1 MLQQLNLTY
10 ESTRRFNDIEV
21 FVNIEL
27 SDKIFESNLATRSM
41 VTSVNHQGKS
51 QVLRTGV
58 QESSLRILIADQDKL
73 CRQRVKTL
81 LAAETNV
88 EIVGECTTAPEIIAS
103 LRAQKPDLMLLE
115 PRIPGG
121 NAFDL
126 LAPLPPES
134 LPLLIFVTSQ
144 DQYAMKAFETKAF
157 DFILKPLDQKKFHAA
172 IERARADLGS
182 VKEDTLTP
190 RQMDLIRQVRSI
202 SEERLIVKLAGRI
215 LFLELSKIDWIGADA
230 NYVVIH
236 AGSQEYRMREPITR
250 TSKRLSGYNFS
261 RIHRSVIV
269 NVTRIKE
276 VEPCNS
282 GEYMVRLKNGK
293 ELPCS
298 RNYNSAIRML
308 LRKIKTESKKE

>member
-1 MLQQLNLTY
+1 MNHRVK
-10 ESTRRFNDIEV
+10 SR
-21 FVNIEL
+21 
-27 SDKIFESNLATRSM
+27 M
-41 VTSVNHQGKS
+41 VGA
-51 QVLRTGV
+51 GV
-58 QESSLRILIADQDKL
+58 KERSLRILIADHDRL

-81 LAAETNV
+81 LAAESNV
-88 EIVGECTTAPEIIAS
+88 EIVGECTKAKEIIAS
-103 LRAQKPDLMLLE
+103 LRAHKPDLMLLE

-126 LAPLPPES
+126 LALLPPES

-144 DQYAMKAFETKAF
+144 DQYAMKAIETKAF
-157 DFILKPLDQKKFHAA
+157 DFILKPLDQKRLHEA
-172 IERARADLGS
+172 IERARADVGRIR
-182 VKEDTLTP
+182 EDTLTP
-190 RQMDLIRQVRSI
+190 RQVDLIRQVKSI
-202 SEERLIVKLAGRI
+202 PEERFIVKLAGRI
-215 LFLELSKIDWIGADA
+215 LFLEVSEMVWIEADA

-236 AGSQEYRMREPITR
+236 TGSQEYRMREPIGQID
-250 TSKRLSGYNFS
+250 KRLAGYNFL

-269 NVTRIKE
+269 NATSIRE

-308 LRKIKTESKKE
+308 LRSTKTESRE